1 LRKRIGDEEGIHED
15 EREGICGVNICLIV
29 DNPDTRRHPV
39 IGVLL
44 QKLSARHSVR
54 LLDVRGLT
62 SADVVAQEE
71 MRALDDVYLLK
82 SHAIQAL
89 DVAQRLEQRGALV
102 VNRWAA
108 TVACQDRVLMAQ
120 RLRGTDCPWPRTWNL
135 GTLGDVLAR
144 EDVLATLPFPLIIK
158 SRYSRRGDLVV
169 KVHNVEEV
177 QALAPQWRQEPVLL
191 QEFARGDGWD
201 IKVWVIGQQVFAARR
216 RTPLERPSVIEDF
229 PLLGDVPNE
238 WAQVAQEIGRV
249 FGLRLYGVDLLMTA
263 RGPLIVDVNAF
274 PGFRGVH
281 GASSALVA
289 LVEQVAV
296 EREVV

>member
-1 LRKRIGDEEGIHED
+1 M
-15 EREGICGVNICLIV
+15 NICLIV

-44 QKLSARHSVR
+44 HKLRTSHSVR

-62 SADVVAQEE
+62 SAEAVAQEE
-71 MRALDDVYLLK
+71 GRALADVYLLK
-82 SHAIQAL
+82 SHAVQAL
-89 DVAQRLEQRGALV
+89 DVAYRAEQRGALV
-102 VNRWAA
+102 VNTWSA
-108 TVACQDRVLMAQ
+108 TVACQDRALMAQ
-120 RLRGTDCPWPRTWNL
+120 RMRSTDCPWPQTWNL

-144 EDVLATLPFPLIIK
+144 EDVLAALPFPVIMK

-169 KVHNVEEV
+169 KVHKVEEI
-177 QALAPQWRQEPVLL
+177 QALAPRWRQEPVLL
-191 QEFARGDGWD
+191 QEFAEGDGWD

-216 RTPLERPSVIEDF
+216 RTPLERPTVQEDL
-229 PLLGDVPNE
+229 PLVAGDVPNE
-238 WAQVAQEIGRV
+238 WARVALEIGRA
-249 FGLRLYGVDLLMTA
+249 FELRLHGVDLLLTA

-289 LVEQVAV
+289 LVEQVAA
-296 EREVV
+296 ER

>member
-1 LRKRIGDEEGIHED
+1 M
-15 EREGICGVNICLIV
+15 NICLIV

-44 QKLSARHSVR
+44 HKLGARHSVR

-62 SADVVAQEE
+62 SAEAVAQEE
-71 MRALDDVYLLK
+71 GRALADLYLLK
-82 SHAIQAL
+82 SHAVQAL
-89 DVAQRLEQRGALV
+89 DVAYRVEQRGALV
-102 VNRWAA
+102 VNAWSA

-120 RLRGTDCPWPRTWNL
+120 RMGSTECPWPQTWSL
-135 GTLGDVLAR
+135 GTLEDVLAR
-144 EDVLATLPFPLIIK
+144 EDVLATVPFPLIIK

-169 KVHNVEEV
+169 KVHNVAEI
-177 QALAPQWRQEPVLL
+177 QALAPRWRQEPVLL
-191 QEFARGDGWD
+191 QEFAEGDGWD

-216 RTPLERPSVIEDF
+216 RTPLERPTVQDDV
-229 PLLGDVPNE
+229 PLLAGDVPHE
-238 WAQVAQEIGRV
+238 WAQVALEIGRAI
-249 FGLRLYGVDLLMTA
+249 GLRLYGVDLLMTA

-289 LVEQVAV
+289 LVEHVGRERQVV
-296 EREVV
+296 R

>member
-1 LRKRIGDEEGIHED
+1 LH
-15 EREGICGVNICLIV
+15 
-29 DNPDTRRHPV
+29 
-39 IGVLL
+39 
-44 QKLSARHSVR
+44 KLSARHSVR

-62 SADVVAQEE
+62 SADVVTQEE

-89 DVAQRLEQRGALV
+89 DVAHRLEQRGALV
-102 VNRWAA
+102 VNRWSA

-120 RLRGTDCPWPRTWNL
+120 RMRGTDCPWPQTWNL

-158 SRYSRRGDLVV
+158 SRYSRRGDLVA
-169 KVHNVEEV
+169 KVHNVDEV

-191 QEFARGDGWD
+191 QEFAAGDGWD

-216 RTPLERPSVIEDF
+216 RTPLERPTVKDDF
-229 PLLGDVPNE
+229 PLLAGDVPHE
-238 WAQVAQEIGRV
+238 WVRVALEIGRV
-249 FGLRLYGVDLLMTA
+249 FGLRLFGVDLLMTA

-289 LVEQVAV
+289 LVEQVAA
-296 EREVV
+296 ER

>member
-1 LRKRIGDEEGIHED
+1 MK
-15 EREGICGVNICLIV
+15 ICLIV

-44 QKLSARHSVR
+44 HKLSPRHGVR

-62 SADVVAQEE
+62 SADAVAQEE
-71 MRALDDVYLLK
+71 MRVLADVYLLK

-89 DVAQRLEQRGALV
+89 DVAYRLEQRGALV
-102 VNRWAA
+102 VNPWSA

-120 RLRGTDCPWPRTWNL
+120 RVCGTDCPWPQTWNL
-135 GTLGDVLAR
+135 GTVGDVLAR

-158 SRYSRRGDLVV
+158 SRYSRREDLVL

-177 QALAPQWRQEPVLL
+177 QALAPRWRQEPVLL
-191 QEFARGDGWD
+191 QEFAGGDGWD

-216 RTPLERPSVIEDF
+216 RTPLEPPTVKEDF
-229 PLLGDVPNE
+229 PLLAGDVPNE
-238 WAQVAQEIGRV
+238 WAQVALEIGRV

-289 LVEQVAV
+289 LVEQVAA
-296 EREVV
+296 ER